1 MSHVN
6 CGHLLKEC
14 MLFLQLKCT
23 TAKYILSIVAN
34 FSPFEGGKNNV
45 RCIFVLCMF
54 SKVKSRV
61 EIWAV

>member
-1 MSHVN
+1 MSHAN

-14 MLFLQLKCT
+14 VLFLQLKCT
-23 TAKYILSIVAN
+23 AAKYILSIVAN
-34 FSPFEGGKNNV
+34 FSHFEEKRTMLDV
-45 RCIFVLCMF
+45 YLYRTF